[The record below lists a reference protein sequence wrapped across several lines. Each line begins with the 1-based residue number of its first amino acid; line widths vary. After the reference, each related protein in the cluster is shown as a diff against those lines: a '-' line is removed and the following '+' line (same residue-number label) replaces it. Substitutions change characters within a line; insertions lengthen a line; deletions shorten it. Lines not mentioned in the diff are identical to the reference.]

1 MAAYTMPSMHT
12 PGAALGAP
20 ISSSKRVY
28 IGNLS
33 YRTSWMTL
41 KDFFRAECGPVVRC
55 DVAVDETKLMPG
67 GRPCSKGWG
76 VVEFQSEV
84 DAAKAL
90 QLTDSVIDDRPIF
103 VREDREA
110 STKTIPNRA
119 PRAGPMGA
127 MHMTPA
133 AQAAAARLQNGRAM
147 PMAGGFARNR
157 SRSRGGKSV
166 GSVTR
171 FLRMAAY
178 TMLSMNAPGAAL
190 GVPISNSKRVYVGN
204 LSYRTSWMTLK
215 DFFRAECGPVVRC
228 DVAVDETKLMPGGRP
243 CSKGWGVV
251 QFQSEVDAAKALQLT
266 DSIID
271 DRPIFVREDR
281 EDSTKTVP
289 SRAPRPSPV
298 GAMHMTPAAQAAAAR
313 LQNGRAMPMAG
324 GFARNRSRSR
334 GGGKGGVGKP
344 VGGFGKRLYVGNLAF
359 TVSWQDLKD
368 HFKVIGPIRDATVAT
383 DGTIGTRPK
392 SRGFGF
398 VEFFKPEDHERA
410 LQVMTDTEIGGRKI
424 WVREDRDL

>member
-1 MAAYTMPSMHT
+1 MAAYTMLSMNT

-20 ISSSKRVY
+20 ISNSKRVY
-28 IGNLS
+28 VGNLS

-133 AQAAAARLQNGRAM
+133 AQAAAARLQNGRAV

-157 SRSRGGKSV
+157 SRSRGGGKGGV
-166 GSVTR
+166 GKPVGG
-171 FLRMAAY
+171 F
-178 TMLSMNAPGAAL
+178 G
-190 GVPISNSKRVYVGN
+190 KRLYVGN
-204 LSYRTSWMTLK
+204 LAFTVSWQDLK
-215 DFFRAECGPVVRC
+215 DHFKVIGPIRDATVATDGTIGTRPKSRGFGFVEFFKPEDHERALQVMTDTEIGGPE
-228 DVAVDETKLMPGGRP
+228 D
-243 CSKGWGVV
+243 

-281 EDSTKTVP
+281 EASTKTVP

-313 LQNGRAMPMAG
+313 LQNGRPMPMAG